1 MSGTVAI
8 VDGFTNGGSGATIT
22 DDGDLSVHEPSTL
35 QDHSQLVVAT
45 QPVVLVPSTR
55 MRLLGANNAVGEVT
69 ANCEVTCTEP
79 SKQVAFSLSEVP
91 FGCPFRSAAQLLRS
105 YAQRRH
111 ASGSG
116 AIIAM
121 LRFSVESS

>member
-1 MSGTVAI
+1 VADTPIVEIARLSRTLEFSVSGTVAI

-55 MRLLGANNAVGEVT
+55 MRLLRANKATTVDKASTVT
-69 ANCEVTCTEP
+69 GTVTIGSASTLTGTV
-79 SKQVAFSLSEVP
+79 KI
-91 FGCPFRSAAQLLRS
+91 GGRSVRWNQC
-105 YAQRRH
+105 Y
-111 ASGSG
+111 
-116 AIIAM
+116 
-121 LRFSVESS
+121 